1 VKLRTLPAQFDR
13 ANFRHTLVIRRGSV
27 AVYRRKHLRFDH
39 GDFEVV
45 VIRASKP
52 HPKDPNYEGYD
63 RVEIYPSDSAW
74 GILGFTYPAEKEAI
88 RKMAA
93 ILTSGDAPPLM
104 GVKACGAF
112 VELGG

>member
-1 VKLRTLPAQFDR
+1 MSIRTLSAQFDR
-13 ANFRHTLVIRRGSV
+13 ANFRHTLVIRRGNV
-27 AVYRRKHLRFDH
+27 AIYRRKHLRFDH

-52 HPKDPNYEGYD
+52 HPKDPNPERYD

-74 GILGFTYPAEKEAI
+74 GILGFTYRSENEAML
-88 RKMAA
+88 KMDT
-93 ILTSGDAPPLM
+93 ILTSGHAPPLM

>member
-1 VKLRTLPAQFDR
+1 MKIRILPERFDK
-13 ANFRHTLVIRRGSV
+13 ANFRYTLIRRRDNV

-52 HPKDPNYEGYD
+52 HPKDPNPERYD

-74 GILGFTYPAEKEAI
+74 GILGFTYPAEKQAI
-88 RKMAA
+88 RKMEA
-93 ILTSGDAPPLM
+93 ILTSERCPAISAGKSLRR
-104 GVKACGAF
+104 VC
-112 VELGG
+112 

>member
-1 VKLRTLPAQFDR
+1 MSIRTLSAQFDR
-13 ANFRHTLVIRRGSV
+13 ANFRHTLVIRRGNV
-27 AVYRRKHLRFDH
+27 AIYRRKHLRFDH

-52 HPKDPNYEGYD
+52 HPKDPNPERYD

-88 RKMAA
+88 RKMDA
-93 ILTSGDAPPLM
+93 ILASVAASPLM
-104 GVKACGAF
+104 GVNACDVF